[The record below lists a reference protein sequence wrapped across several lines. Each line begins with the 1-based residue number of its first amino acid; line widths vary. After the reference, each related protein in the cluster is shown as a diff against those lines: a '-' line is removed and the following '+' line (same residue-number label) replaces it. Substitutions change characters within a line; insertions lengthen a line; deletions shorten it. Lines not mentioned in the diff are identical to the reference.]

1 MISLEKLGIIIGIII
16 TIIALITYT
25 YFIFKFKFRNVF
37 RFFLALDPK
46 DVLYMLLYSIPALS
60 LMYVCIWLIHLLY

>member
-1 MISLEKLGIIIGIII
+1 MTLDKIIIIIGIII
-16 TIIALITYT
+16 TTIALIAYT
-25 YFIFKFKFRNVF
+25 YFIFKTNRIFRFF
-37 RFFLALDPK
+37 RFFLTLDPK

>member
-1 MISLEKLGIIIGIII
+1 MISLDKLIIIVGIII
-16 TIIALITYT
+16 TIIALVTYT

-37 RFFLALDPK
+37 RFFLILDPK

>member
-1 MISLEKLGIIIGIII
+1 MISLDKLIIIVGIII
-16 TIIALITYT
+16 TIIALVTYI

-37 RFFLALDPK
+37 KFLLTLDPK
-46 DVLYMLLYSIPALS
+46 DVLYMLLYSIPTLS

>member
-1 MISLEKLGIIIGIII
+1 MISLDKLIIIVGIII
-16 TIIALITYT
+16 TIIALVTYT

-37 RFFLALDPK
+37 KFFLTLDPR

>member
-1 MISLEKLGIIIGIII
+1 MTLDKLIIIVGIII

-37 RFFLALDPK
+37 KFFLTLDPK

-60 LMYVCIWLIHLLY
+60 LMYVCIWLIHSLY

>member
-1 MISLEKLGIIIGIII
+1 MISLDKLIIIVGIII
-16 TIIALITYT
+16 TIIALVTYT

-37 RFFLALDPK
+37 KFLLTLDPK

-60 LMYVCIWLIHLLY
+60 LMYVCIWLLHLLY